1 MDLDPCEE
9 RSEQQGVGW
18 PTTTPGPRSVPQ
30 GGPGWR
36 GGGLAVLGRREGDD
50 DLESETENAKSD
62 ARGPHPGVVC
72 SHTRS

>member
-36 GGGLAVLGRREGDD
+36 GGGVSGSGPAGGGRR
-50 DLESETENAKSD
+50 LRK
-62 ARGPHPGVVC
+62 
-72 SHTRS
+72 